1 MDHDTPPRAR
11 SAASPAREV
20 ELKLETDRTA
30 LQRLKKAAPPPGF
43 TVARAVT
50 KPLQSIYFDTP
61 DLALKTARWSLRVR
75 KTGGSWVQTVKAGTG
90 VVGGLSTP
98 REHEVPVAGSMPD
111 LTRIDDA
118 DLRER
123 LWRLLDGAV
132 LDPVF
137 ETAMTRTKRVF
148 SGPDGAVVE
157 CALDAGEIR
166 AGERSQPLF
175 EAELELK
182 DGPVESLF
190 ALAEGLAG
198 LGSARLS
205 RFTKA
210 ERGYRLVAGENGPA
224 EAFKAEKAGVT
235 SRDTVEDAFR
245 AILRSC
251 LVQIAANRDA
261 TLDSD
266 APEGP
271 HQLRVGLRRLRS
283 ALKVYGKALAPE
295 TRERLDIDAQDL
307 ATRVG
312 ALRDLDVLAAEIV
325 APALA
330 AAPDELAEPARERLS
345 RALAARRLSTRR
357 DLRAHLEGPAVNAL
371 VFHLGQIAEGDAWRE
386 AARAAHGVEID
397 AVWDAPLA
405 GFAAKAMAK
414 RWKAVA
420 RLGARLDELNLEERH
435 DMRKAL
441 KKLRYTLE
449 FFRPVFD
456 RKTLKPF
463 LSRLKR
469 LQDVFGYLNDVV
481 MAHTLVRLVAEEA
494 EGDTEPTLAAGYVL
508 GWHDARAAH
517 AWQDTRALWDDT
529 RAADRFWTS

>member
-1 MDHDTPPRAR
+1 MNQHTSPRAQ
-11 SAASPAREV
+11 SAPSPAREV
-20 ELKLETDRTA
+20 ELKLETDRAA
-30 LQRLKKAAPPPGF
+30 LQRLKKAAPPAGF

-50 KPLQSIYFDTP
+50 RQLQSIYFDTP

-75 KTGGSWVQTVKAGTG
+75 KTGGSWVQTVKASTG

-98 REHEVPVAGSMPD
+98 REHEVPVAGPVPD

-118 DLRER
+118 ELRER
-123 LWRLLDGAV
+123 LWRLLDGAA

-148 SGPDGAVVE
+148 SGPDGAVIE

-166 AGERSQPLF
+166 AGERAQPLF

-190 ALAEGLAG
+190 ALAGGLAG

-210 ERGYRLVAGENGPA
+210 ERGYRLVAGEAGPA
-224 EAFKAEKAGVT
+224 EAVKAGKADV
-235 SRDTVEDAFR
+235 SRDDTVENAFR

-251 LVQIAANRDA
+251 LAQIAANRDV

-295 TRERLDIDAQDL
+295 TREQLDTDARDL
-307 ATRVG
+307 AARVG

-325 APALA
+325 SPALA
-330 AAPDELAEPARERLS
+330 AAPVELSEPARDRLS
-345 RALAARRLSTRR
+345 RALASRREAVRR
-357 DLRAHLEGPAVNAL
+357 ELRSHLEGPAVNML
-371 VFHLGQIAEGDAWRE
+371 VFHLGAITEGSAWRE
-386 AARAAHGVEID
+386 AARVAHGPEID
-397 AVWDAPLA
+397 ATWDAPLEA
-405 GFAAKAMAK
+405 FARKAMTR

-420 RLGARLDELNLEERH
+420 RLGARLDELELEERH

-463 LSRLKR
+463 LRRLKR

-481 MAHTLVRLVAEEA
+481 MAHALVRLVAEETD
-494 EGDTEPTLAAGYVL
+494 GDSAPTLAAGYVL
-508 GWHDARAAH
+508 GWHDARAAL
-517 AWQDTRALWDDT
+517 AWEDTRALWEDT
-529 RAADRFWTS
+529 RAADRFWK